1 MLGTK
6 ELRQLVVMGIELT
19 TEKNKNRL
27 LEKMLHHAME
37 ISECDA
43 GTLYIYEQDVLKF
56 KLMNTKSQ
64 GIERGG
70 DGEWIDLPP
79 VPLKEENICS
89 YAALHK
95 EIINIPDVY
104 TFETFDFSGPKKYDA
119 LTGYRTGSMLVV
131 PMIDGEDGLVGVMQ
145 LMNKRYVD
153 GKFEPFNEEDE
164 FALKSLASMAAI
176 SISEKNYMD
185 EVKEQM
191 HSFVNA
197 FAKAVDA
204 RTPYNGSHTRKVTVY
219 AAILAD
225 EINKK
230 YQAGMY
236 EEFFDDNRIE
246 QLKLSATLHDIGKM
260 IVPLSVMNKATRL
273 DAGLEWVKQRFVLLQ
288 VLYERDYYAKRIS
301 QDKYLHIKEY
311 LQESMDTILL
321 LNDKVFLSDEDIKKV
336 EEIASCKYQQE
347 DGSEIY
353 FLTGKEKEA
362 LCIQK
367 GTLTAEER
375 KMMESHVVYT
385 EKILEDVHFNKN
397 YAHVVEFAATHHEK
411 INGMGYPRGLSGEEL
426 ALESKILAV
435 VDVFD
440 ALTCTDR
447 PYKKPMSREK
457 AYEILGYMVKDGEID
472 GTLVAFLKEAMEDI
486 TPEQIEIMVEENF

>member
-1 MLGTK
+1 MLSTE

-19 TEKNKNRL
+19 TEKNKNKL
-27 LEKMLHHAME
+27 LEKMLQHAMDV
-37 ISECDA
+37 SECDA

-56 KLMNTKSQ
+56 KLMKTLSQ

-119 LTGYRTGSMLVV
+119 MTGYRTGSMLVV
-131 PMIDGEDGLVGVMQ
+131 PMIDGEGGLVGVMQ
-145 LMNKRYVD
+145 LMNKRYVA
-153 GKFEPFNEEDE
+153 GGFEPFNEEDE

-219 AAILAD
+219 AGILAE

-230 YQAGMY
+230 YQAGLY
-236 EEFFDDNRIE
+236 EEFFDENRME

-273 DAGLEWVKQRFVLLQ
+273 GADLERIEQRFVLLN
-288 VLYERDYYAKRIS
+288 VLYERDYYSKRIS
-301 QDKYLHIKEY
+301 WDTYQERKVFLQDSIE
-311 LQESMDTILL
+311 TIHQ
-321 LNDKVFLSDEDIKKV
+321 LNDKGFLTDEDIKKV
-336 EEIASCKYQQE
+336 EEIAACTYQQE
-347 DGSEIY
+347 DERKIC
-353 FLTGKEKEA
+353 FLTDKEKES
-362 LCIQK
+362 LCIKK

-411 INGMGYPRGLSGEEL
+411 LNGKGYPRGLSEKEL
-426 ALESKILAV
+426 ALEAKILAV

-447 PYKKPMSREK
+447 PYKKPMSRKK
-457 AYEILGYMVKDGEID
+457 AFEILGYMVKDGEID
-472 GTLVAFLKEAMEDI
+472 GTLVSFLKEAMENI
-486 TPEQIEIMVEENF
+486 TTEQIDKMVEENF

>member
-1 MLGTK
+1 MLGTE
-6 ELRQLVVMGIELT
+6 ELRQVVTIGMELT
-19 TEKNKNRL
+19 NEKNKNKL
-27 LEKMLHHAME
+27 LEKMLRFAME

-43 GTLYIYEQDVLKF
+43 GTLYIYKNEALMF
-56 KLMNTKSQ
+56 KLMKTLSQ
-64 GIERGG
+64 GVDRGEN
-70 DGEWIDLPP
+70 GEVIDLPP

-89 YAALHK
+89 YAAIHGEL
-95 EIINIPDVY
+95 INIPDVY
-104 TFETFDFSGPKKYDA
+104 TSEKFDFSGPKKYDA
-119 LTGYRTGSMLVV
+119 MTGYRTGSMLVI
-131 PMIDGEDGLVGVMQ
+131 PMIDGEGGLVGVMQ
-145 LMNKRYVD
+145 LMNKQYVN
-153 GKFEPFNEEDE
+153 GEFAAFNEDDE

-185 EVKEQM
+185 EVKAQM

-219 AAILAD
+219 AGILA
-225 EINKK
+225 EHVNKK
-230 YQAGMY
+230 YRAGQFGEY
-236 EEFFDDNRIE
+236 FDDNRMD

-260 IVPLSVMNKATRL
+260 IVPLSVMNKSTRL
-273 DAGLEWVKQRFVLLQ
+273 DDGLERVERRFDLLQ

-301 QDKYLHIKEY
+301 ETEYKKMKSY
-311 LQESMDTILL
+311 LQDSIDFIHEV
-321 LNDKVFLSDEDIKKV
+321 NDKGFLPEEDIEKVAEIATHEYKREDGSVLSFLSD
-336 EEIASCKYQQE
+336 
-347 DGSEIY
+347 
-353 FLTGKEKEA
+353 KERDD
-362 LCIQK
+362 LSIRK
-367 GTLTAEER
+367 GTLTEEER
-375 KMMESHVVYT
+375 GMMESHVVYT
-385 EKILEDVHFNKN
+385 EKILEDVCFNKN

-411 INGMGYPRGLSGEEL
+411 LNGKGYPKGLSEKDL

-472 GTLVAFLKEAMEDI
+472 GTLVEFLKEAMENI
-486 TPEQIEIMVEENF
+486 TPEQIDKMVEESF